1 MKRTAALLAIGVA
14 LFLTG
19 CTATPASAPS
29 SGTGDATAARSST
42 SGPSAAPL
50 VAETPSAPGGEGTA
64 GFLDKVRDR
73 LAKLDSQIPNASDE
87 QLISA
92 GQEACDRLRAGES
105 TDLMSVIDG
114 EQRSGANHDGY
125 YYDSNAIIMAA
136 QLKLCRDTLKQP

>member
-1 MKRTAALLAIGVA
+1 MKRTAAVLAIAVA
-14 LFLTG
+14 LILTG
-19 CTATPASAPS
+19 CTSSPGGSPSSSTGGATAAPS
-29 SGTGDATAARSST
+29 STTE
-42 SGPSAAPL
+42 PSAAPL
-50 VAETPSAPGGEGTA
+50 VAETPSVSGGEDTA

-92 GQEACDRLRAGES
+92 GHQACDRLRAGES

-136 QLKLCRDTLKQP
+136 QLNLCRDTLKQP